1 MKKSVKKNQVII
13 AALTMLLCIAGY
25 INFSGNTIGLS
36 DGEKEGMKET
46 ESAFAETDLEANAGE
61 ITIEEMEDGENIE
74 LNSDEE
80 DIGEAVLT
88 STTTSSTSMVN
99 MKLNREQVRSKNNEY
114 FLEIMLALEGTL

>member
-99 MKLNREQVRSKNNEY
+99 MKLNREQVRSKN
-114 FLEIMLALEGTL
+114 